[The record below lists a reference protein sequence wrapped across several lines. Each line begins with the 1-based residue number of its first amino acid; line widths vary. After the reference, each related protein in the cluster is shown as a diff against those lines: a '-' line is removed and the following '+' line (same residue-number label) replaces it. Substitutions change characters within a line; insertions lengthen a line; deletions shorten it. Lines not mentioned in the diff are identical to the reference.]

1 MNGKRIRAFY
11 VNATAWNFGGDVQPH
26 IEVGRE
32 KYATE
37 FDDWLAYEL
46 AAARR
51 EGQVEAWEEA
61 VASAYLHE
69 DPHSI
74 SIKHEP
80 NPYRTGVDQ

>member
-1 MNGKRIRAFY
+1 MDGKRIRAFY

-32 KYATE
+32 KFATE

-51 EGQVEAWEEA
+51 EGQAEAWKKCA
-61 VASAYLHE
+61 NVIGDGLGVSDAIAH
-69 DPHSI
+69 
-74 SIKHEP
+74 
-80 NPYRTGVDQ
+80 NPYRQEADQ